1 MSEALTGEIRV
12 AELPVVAP
20 AAWGWR
26 DLVTLGK
33 PRVVAVMLVCALVGM
48 ALATPT
54 LPSPAVVLFG
64 LLGIGLAASGAA
76 AFNHVVDRRLDAMML
91 RTSRRPLAAQRMPSP
106 IALGWATL
114 LSVAGIGL
122 LLWQVNALTAWL
134 TLGSLI
140 GYALV
145 YTAFLKHATPQN
157 IVIGGV
163 AGAAPPL
170 LGWTAVTGQAGPEPL
185 LLVLIIFAWT
195 PPHFWALAL
204 HKRDE
209 YARAGVPMLPVTHGE
224 AFTRLQVWL
233 YGWLT
238 VAVTLLPFVIG
249 MSGAVYLVGVM
260 ALNLRFMVWNFRV
273 WRGADPRAPLAAFWF
288 SIRYILGLFG
298 VLLLDHYAQAWSLW
312 VAPVL
317 P

>member
-1 MSEALTGEIRV
+1 MSEATMTPAVVTGADSALTQG
-12 AELPVVAP
+12 
-20 AAWGWR
+20 WGLR
-26 DLVTLGK
+26 DLITLCK
-33 PRVVAVMLVCALVGM
+33 PRVVLVMLVCALVGM
-48 ALATPT
+48 ALARPV
-54 LPSPAVVLFG
+54 LPSLAVVIYG
-64 LLGIGLAASGAA
+64 LVGIGLAAGGAA

-91 RTSRRPLAAQRMPSP
+91 RTSRRPLASRRMPSSV
-106 IALGWATL
+106 ALAWATL

-122 LLWQVNALTAWL
+122 LAWQVNALTAWL

-170 LGWTAVTGQAGPEPL
+170 LGWTAVTGQLGPEPL
-185 LLVLIIFAWT
+185 LLMLIIFAWT

-204 HKRDE
+204 HKREE

-238 VAVTLLPFVIG
+238 VAVTLLPFAIG

-260 ALNLRFMVWNFRV
+260 VLNARFMWWNFRV
-273 WRGADPRAPLAAFWF
+273 WRGRDPRAPLAAFWF
-288 SIRYILGLFG
+288 SIRYILALFG
-298 VLLLDHYAQAWSLW
+298 LLLLDHYAMGLAW
-312 VAPVL
+312 
-317 P
+317 

>member
-1 MSEALTGEIRV
+1 MRDAMMV
-12 AELPVVAP
+12 ATTSPEQPS
-20 AAWGWR
+20 WQWR

-33 PRVVAVMLVCALVGM
+33 PRVVMVMLVCAAVGM
-48 ALATPT
+48 ALAVPS
-54 LPSPAVVLFG
+54 LPPMDLAVLG
-64 LLGIGLAASGAA
+64 LVGIGLAASGAA
-76 AFNHVVDRRLDAMML
+76 AFNHLLDRRLDTLMC
-91 RTSRRPLAAQRMPSP
+91 RTAKRPLAARRLPVP
-106 IALGWATL
+106 YALAWASL
-114 LSVAGIGL
+114 LSAGGIGL
-122 LLWQVNALTAWL
+122 LAWQVNGLTAWL
-134 TLGSLI
+134 TLASLL

-170 LGWTAVTGQAGPEPL
+170 LGWTAITGQLGPEPL
-185 LLVLIIFAWT
+185 LLMLIIFAWT

-209 YARAGVPMLPVTHGE
+209 YARAGVPMLPVTHGD

-249 MSGAVYLVGVM
+249 MSGGLYLVGIL
-260 ALNLRFMVWNFRV
+260 ALNVRFMIWNHRV
-273 WRGADPRAPLAAFWF
+273 WRSRDSSAPLAAFWF
-288 SIRYILGLFG
+288 SIRYLLGVFG
-298 VLLLDHYAQAWSLW
+298 LLLLDHYCGVMLTS
-312 VAPVL
+312 
-317 P
+317 

>member
-1 MSEALTGEIRV
+1 MSDSLTTEFRVTALSSSSLGR
-12 AELPVVAP
+12 
-20 AAWGWR
+20 WGWR
-26 DLVTLGK
+26 DLVTLCK
-33 PRVVAVMLVCALVGM
+33 PRVVVVMLVCALVGM
-48 ALATPT
+48 ALAQPV
-54 LPSPAVVLFG
+54 LPSPGVIVFG
-64 LLGIGLAASGAA
+64 LAGIGLTACGAA
-76 AFNHVVDRRLDAMML
+76 AFNHVVDRRLDAMMV
-91 RTSRRPLAAQRMPSP
+91 RTSRRPLASRRMPGG

-114 LSVAGIGL
+114 LSLAGLGL
-122 LLWQVNALTAWL
+122 LVWQVNALTAWL
-134 TLGSLI
+134 TLGSLL

-170 LGWTAVTGQAGPEPL
+170 LGWTAVTGQVGAEPL

-260 ALNLRFMVWNFRV
+260 ALNARFMFWNYRV
-273 WRGADPRAPLAAFWF
+273 WRGRDPKAPLAAFWF

-298 VLLLDHYAQAWSLW
+298 VLLLDHYAQAWALW
-312 VAPVL
+312 LAPAIQ
-317 P
+317 

>member
-1 MSEALTGEIRV
+1 MTPAVVTGADSALTQG
-12 AELPVVAP
+12 
-20 AAWGWR
+20 WGLR
-26 DLVTLGK
+26 DLITLCK
-33 PRVVAVMLVCALVGM
+33 PRVVLVMLVCALVGM
-48 ALATPT
+48 ALARPV
-54 LPSPAVVLFG
+54 LPSLAVVIYG
-64 LLGIGLAASGAA
+64 LVGIGLAAGGAA

-91 RTSRRPLAAQRMPSP
+91 RTSRRPLASRRMPSSV
-106 IALGWATL
+106 ALAWATL

-122 LLWQVNALTAWL
+122 LAWQVNALTAWL

-170 LGWTAVTGQAGPEPL
+170 LGWTAVTGQLGPEPL
-185 LLVLIIFAWT
+185 LLMLIIFAWT

-204 HKRDE
+204 HKREE

-238 VAVTLLPFVIG
+238 VAVTLLPFAIG

-260 ALNLRFMVWNFRV
+260 VLNARFMWWNFRV
-273 WRGADPRAPLAAFWF
+273 WRGRDPRAPLAAFWF
-288 SIRYILGLFG
+288 SIRYILALFG
-298 VLLLDHYAQAWSLW
+298 LLLLDHYAMGLAW
-312 VAPVL
+312 
-317 P
+317 

>member
-1 MSEALTGEIRV
+1 MTPAVVTGADSALTQG
-12 AELPVVAP
+12 
-20 AAWGWR
+20 WGLR
-26 DLVTLGK
+26 DLITLCK
-33 PRVVAVMLVCALVGM
+33 PRVVLVMLVCALVGM
-48 ALATPT
+48 ALARPV
-54 LPSPAVVLFG
+54 LPSLAVVIYG
-64 LLGIGLAASGAA
+64 LVGIGLAAGGAA
-76 AFNHVVDRRLDAMML
+76 AFNHVVDRRLDALML
-91 RTSRRPLAAQRMPSP
+91 RTSRRPLAARRMPSSV
-106 IALGWATL
+106 ALAWATL

-122 LLWQVNALTAWL
+122 LAWQVNALTAWL

-170 LGWTAVTGQAGPEPL
+170 LGWTAVTGQLGPEPL
-185 LLVLIIFAWT
+185 LLMLIIFAWT

-204 HKRDE
+204 HKREE

-238 VAVTLLPFVIG
+238 VAVTLLPFAIG

-260 ALNLRFMVWNFRV
+260 VLNARFMWWNFRV
-273 WRGADPRAPLAAFWF
+273 WRGRDPRAPLAAFWF
-288 SIRYILGLFG
+288 SIRYILALFG
-298 VLLLDHYAQAWSLW
+298 LLLLDHYAMGLAW
-312 VAPVL
+312 
-317 P
+317 